1 MFRTLLNGMLACT
14 AVVAVAA
21 LAYAEE
27 TVIEK
32 HTVESQHEVVA
43 PPPVEHRV
51 EERTVTQ
58 QPAMVKKRTD
68 TVVTHERDNDNDD
81 NENDND

>member
-14 AVVAVAA
+14 AVMAVTA
-21 LAYAEE
+21 LAYADE

-32 HTVESQHEVVA
+32 HSVESQHEVVA
-43 PPPVEHRV
+43 PPVERRV

-58 QPAMVKKRTD
+58 EPAVVKKRTD

-81 NENDND
+81 NDND